1 MEYLKL
7 QNVTL
12 SNNKKR
18 RFRKTPVM
26 TLEGCSISCSF
37 GWQDGRRVPP
47 DRPGRVH
54 ALHGGDA
61 LFELEIRE
69 RKLALEQ
76 GNWHERRSAPSSATG
91 LGEERRFHSRA
102 AVEKHSMKCVCA
114 KALCLRLFIT
124 SRRMLTRQAEE
135 KERIPESI

>member
-1 MEYLKL
+1 MAAE
-7 QNVTL
+7 
-12 SNNKKR
+12 
-18 RFRKTPVM
+18 FRQIVLGVFTRYM
-26 TLEGCSISCSF
+26 
-37 GWQDGRRVPP
+37 
-47 DRPGRVH
+47 
-54 ALHGGDA
+54 AGDA

-114 KALCLRLFIT
+114 KALCLRHIHHIQAAPIHHIQANAYAT
-124 SRRMLTRQAEE
+124 SRGEGTY
-135 KERIPESI
+135 S

>member
-1 MEYLKL
+1 MAAE
-7 QNVTL
+7 
-12 SNNKKR
+12 
-18 RFRKTPVM
+18 FRQIVLGVFTRYM
-26 TLEGCSISCSF
+26 
-37 GWQDGRRVPP
+37 
-47 DRPGRVH
+47 
-54 ALHGGDA
+54 AGDA

-135 KERIPESI
+135 QERIPESI